1 MIDPQKQLTVDIKNT
16 RFSVDFG
23 ATENLKSALL
33 RKGTMTRRLAI
44 SNTPHYMKQKTIRTI
59 GREDLSKNSPLLR
72 AQTKFMGRQTAN
84 TKS

>member
-1 MIDPQKQLTVDIKNT
+1 MIDPKEQLSVDIKST
-16 RFSVDFG
+16 RFNVDFV

-44 SNTPHYMKQKTIRTI
+44 SNNPHYMKSKTFRLI
-59 GREDLSKNSPLLR
+59 GREDLSKISPMLR

-84 TKS
+84 TKG

>member
-1 MIDPQKQLTVDIKNT
+1 
-16 RFSVDFG
+16 
-23 ATENLKSALL
+23 
-33 RKGTMTRRLAI
+33 MTRRLAI